1 MVHGMIYIQVS
12 TYEMDEMIV
21 ILITNADFLKFKI

>member
-1 MVHGMIYIQVS
+1 MVHCMIYIQVS